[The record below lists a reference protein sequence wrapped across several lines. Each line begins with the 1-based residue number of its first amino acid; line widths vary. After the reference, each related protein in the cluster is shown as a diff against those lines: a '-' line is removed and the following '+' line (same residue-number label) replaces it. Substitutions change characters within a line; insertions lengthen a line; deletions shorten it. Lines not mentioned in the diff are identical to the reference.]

1 MSWRLPLSLRWFFL
15 FSILGHPP
23 VIGQHSTIRFGHL
36 NVEDDLSS
44 GSIFSI
50 YQDRQGFMWFGTRA
64 GLNRYDGHSIA
75 LFRNDTYPGSR
86 ISYGDI
92 VEDSTGKF
100 WIATWPGGLHVFDP
114 ETGEFTA
121 YRHDPSDSTSIA
133 DDRVQCLF
141 VDRQGRMWLGT
152 FMEGLDLVVKD
163 GSRVVFRHFRHR
175 DDGSGLSHNRVWTV
189 SQDAGDRIWIGTD
202 FGADTLNPS
211 TGKIGAALPDIL
223 RKPESDRKVYS
234 IAADREG
241 WMWIASH
248 TRLYRWNSRTQ
259 RTEIA
264 DPLIQKTFP
273 IRVRALRE
281 DRSGYLWLGT
291 FRDGVVRLDPSR
303 QHAEY
308 YPHEEDNP
316 WGLTDEFIRVIYEDR
331 AGTIWI
337 GTGSQGVNICD
348 PLKPFFHYEYR
359 RSRPGGLQHDDVTAI
374 IEDRT
379 TPNVFW
385 IGTYGGGLH
394 RFDRATENFEVFQHR
409 SERPHSLI
417 DDRIRALCQD
427 RRGHLWI
434 GTTEGLTVLHP
445 ATRQF
450 TTYLE
455 SSGISGRRIS
465 TIVEDPAGD
474 IWIGTDGFGLS
485 RWDSETGTF
494 ENFKH
499 EDGNHQ
505 SLPSDFISVLL
516 YTRDGS
522 LWMGTTDRGLSRFD
536 IERRSFT
543 NFIYESG
550 RENGLTSNEITA
562 LFESTAGVLWI
573 GTNGGGLNRYDAER
587 GTFTSFYGADGDMA
601 HGILE
606 DPQGFLWVG
615 TSRGLARF
623 EPASGR
629 FRNYGLNDGL
639 VCRGFTDRTS
649 YPCLSSSGEILWG
662 SVNGMNRFNPRHLR
676 DNPHPPKIVITD
688 VRLFGRPSL
697 QPERSFWRERVEF
710 GYRDNFL
717 SFEFAALDFA
727 NPLRNAY
734 RYMLDGLDETWN
746 DAGNRNVARYTNLDP
761 GKYRFR
767 VQAANNDGVW
777 SEQEAWLDVVIHPPF
792 WKTWWFRSLLV
803 IAGIVL
809 IWALYRWRVRQIE
822 RARARLE
829 TLVRRRT
836 VELEQKTRM
845 LEQLNDRKN
854 EFLGIVAHDLRNPLG
869 SIIGYIRLI
878 LTDLRDNAI
887 SVSQAKGDMRAVLQT
902 AEAMSHLIS
911 SLLDVAA
918 IESGKITLDRH
929 PDDLTSLLHEC
940 ERLHRRYAEQKNI
953 QLVIDGDRVP
963 EVSFDRARIRE
974 VIDNLL
980 SNAIK
985 YTHPGGSVRVSCDAT
1000 DREIVMHVADTGQ
1013 GLSAMDIESAFVSF
1027 GRLSSRPTAGE
1038 PSTGLGLAIVKKIVE
1053 LHGGRVW
1060 VESEVGRGSTF
1071 SFSIPLRV

>member
-1 MSWRLPLSLRWFFL
+1 MHWRIISSVRYVFLFFILVRLPASA
-15 FSILGHPP
+15 
-23 VIGQHSTIRFGHL
+23 QQSTIRFGHL
-36 NVEDDLSS
+36 NVEDGLSS

-50 YQDRQGFMWFGTRA
+50 FQDRQGFMWFGTRA
-64 GLNRYDGHSIA
+64 GLNRYDGHSIV

-86 ISYGDI
+86 VSYGDI
-92 VEDSTGKF
+92 VEDSTGIF
-100 WIATWPGGLHVFDP
+100 WIATWPGGLNAFNP
-114 ETGEFTA
+114 ETGKFTV
-121 YRHDPSDSTSIA
+121 YQHDPSDSTSIA
-133 DDRVQCLF
+133 DDRIQCLF
-141 VDRQGRMWLGT
+141 VDRQGRMWLGS
-152 FMEGLDLVVKD
+152 FMEGLDLVVRE
-163 GSRVVFRHFRHR
+163 GSRPAFRHFRT
-175 DDGSGLSHNRVWTV
+175 DNSGLSHNRVWTI
-189 SQDAGDRIWIGTD
+189 SQDDGGRIWIGTD
-202 FGADTLNPS
+202 LGADTLNPS
-211 TGKIGAALPDIL
+211 TGKIGPAIPDIR
-223 RKPESDRKVYS
+223 RKPAVDRKVYS
-234 IAADREG
+234 IAAARDG

-248 TRLYRWNSRTQ
+248 TQLYRWNPRT
-259 RTEIA
+259 RHTEIA
-264 DPLIQKTFP
+264 DPLIQKGFP

-303 QHAEY
+303 RHAEY

-331 AGTIWI
+331 GGTIWI
-337 GTGSQGVNICD
+337 GTGSQGVNTCD
-348 PLKPFFHYEYR
+348 PLKPFFHYEHR
-359 RSRPGGLQHDDVTAI
+359 RNRPGGLQHDDVTAI

-379 TPNVFW
+379 KSNVFW

-394 RFDRATENFEVFQHR
+394 RFDRATDRFEVFQHR
-409 SERPHSLI
+409 PGQPHALI

-427 RRGHLWI
+427 RRGRLWI
-434 GTTEGLTVLHP
+434 GTTEGLTVLDP

-450 TTYLE
+450 TAYLE

-465 TIVEDPAGD
+465 AIVEDPTGD

-485 RWDSETGTF
+485 RWDPDSRTF

-499 EDGNHQ
+499 EEKNDR
-505 SLPSDFISVLL
+505 SLPGDFISTLL
-516 YTRDGS
+516 CTRDGS
-522 LWMGTTDRGLSRFD
+522 LWIGTTNHGLSRLD
-536 IERRSFT
+536 TARRSFT
-543 NFIYESG
+543 NFG
-550 RENGLTSNEITA
+550 VKTGNGLTSNEITA
-562 LFESTAGVLWI
+562 LFESSAGVLWI
-573 GTNGGGLNRYDAER
+573 GTNGGGLHRYRADP

-606 DPQGFLWVG
+606 DPRGFLWVG

-623 EPASGR
+623 DPATER

-649 YPCLSSSGEILWG
+649 YPCLSSAGEILWG
-662 SVNGMNRFNPRHLR
+662 SVNGMNRFNPRHIR

-688 VRLFGRPSL
+688 VRLFA
-697 QPERSFWRERVEF
+697 RSFHQPVQSWKDRVEF

-727 NPLRNAY
+727 NPLRNEY
-734 RYMLDGLDETWN
+734 RYMLEGLDESWN
-746 DAGNRNVARYTNLDP
+746 DAGNRNVAHYTNLDA

-767 VQAANNDGVW
+767 VRAANNDGVW
-777 SEQEAWLDVVIHPPF
+777 SKQEAWLDVVIQPPF
-792 WKTWWFRSLLV
+792 WKTWWFRTLLV

-822 RARARLE
+822 MARARLE

-869 SIIGYIRLI
+869 SIIGYVRLI
-878 LTDLRDNAI
+878 LTELRDTAA
-887 SVSQAKGDMRAVLQT
+887 SVSLAKGDLRTVLQT

-953 QLVIDGDRVP
+953 RLVIDGHPVP
-963 EVSFDRARIRE
+963 EALFDRARIRE

-985 YTHPGGSVRVSCDAT
+985 YTHPGGTVRVSCDTT

-1013 GLSAMDIESAFVSF
+1013 GLSARDIESAFVSF

-1038 PSTGLGLAIVKKIVE
+1038 PSHGLGLAIVKKIVE

-1060 VESEVGRGSTF
+1060 VESEVGHGSTF
-1071 SFSIPLRV
+1071 SFSIPITN

>member
-1 MSWRLPLSLRWFFL
+1 MNWRYLSSRYIFLFFL
-15 FSILGHPP
+15 LVRPSATA
-23 VIGQHSTIRFGHL
+23 QQSTIRFGHL
-36 NVEDDLSS
+36 NVEDGLSS

-64 GLNRYDGHSIA
+64 GLNRYDGHSIV
-75 LFRNDTYPGSR
+75 LYRNDTYPGSR
-86 ISYGDI
+86 VSYGDI
-92 VEDSTGKF
+92 VEDSAGKF
-100 WIATWPGGLHVFDP
+100 WIATWPGGLNAFDP
-114 ETGEFTA
+114 ETGKFTV
-121 YRHDPSDSTSIA
+121 YQHDPSDSTSIA
-133 DDRVQCLF
+133 DDRLQCLF

-152 FMEGLDLVVKD
+152 FMEGLDLVVQD
-163 GSRVVFRHFRHR
+163 GPRLTFRHFRT
-175 DDGSGLSHNRVWTV
+175 DNSGLSHNRVWTISEDV
-189 SQDAGDRIWIGTD
+189 AGRIWIGTD
-202 FGADTLNPS
+202 LGADTLNPS
-211 TGKIGAALPDIL
+211 TGKIGPAIPDIR
-223 RKPESDRKVYS
+223 RKPAVDQKVYS
-234 IAADREG
+234 IAADRDG

-248 TRLYRWNSRTQ
+248 TQLYRWNSRT
-259 RTEIA
+259 RRSEIA
-264 DPLIQKTFP
+264 DPLIQKEFP

-303 QHAEY
+303 RHAEY

-331 AGTIWI
+331 GGTIWI
-337 GTGSQGVNICD
+337 GTGSQGVNTCD

-359 RSRPGGLQHDDVTAI
+359 RNRPGGLQHDDVTAI
-374 IEDRT
+374 IEDRM

-385 IGTYGGGLH
+385 VATYGGGLH
-394 RFDRATENFEVFQHR
+394 RFDRASENFQAFQHR
-409 SERPHSLI
+409 SDDPQSLI
-417 DDRIRALCQD
+417 DDRVRALCQD
-427 RRGHLWI
+427 RSGRIWI
-434 GTTEGLTVLHP
+434 GTTEGLTVLDP
-445 ATRQF
+445 ATRRF
-450 TTYLE
+450 THYLE
-455 SSGISGRRIS
+455 SSGIGGRRINA
-465 TIVEDPAGD
+465 IVEDPTGG

-485 RWDSETGTF
+485 RWKPDSRTF

-499 EDGNHQ
+499 EEKNDR
-505 SLPSDFISVLL
+505 SLPSDFVSTLL
-516 YTRDGS
+516 WARDGS
-522 LWMGTTDRGLSRFD
+522 LWIGTADRGLSRLD
-536 IERRSFT
+536 TARRTFT
-543 NFIYESG
+543 NFAFDDK
-550 RENGLTSNEITA
+550 REGGLTSNEITA
-562 LFESTAGVLWI
+562 LFESSAGVLWI
-573 GTNGGGLNRYDAER
+573 GTNGGGLHRYHADR
-587 GTFTSFYGADGDMA
+587 GTFSSFHGADGDMA

-606 DPQGFLWVG
+606 DSRGFLWVG

-623 EPASGR
+623 DPATER

-649 YPCLSSSGEILWG
+649 FPCLSSAGEILWG
-662 SVNGMNRFNPRHLR
+662 SVNGMNRFNPRHIR
-676 DNPHPPKIVITD
+676 DNPYPPKIVITD
-688 VRLFGRPSL
+688 VRVFVRSSVQPS
-697 QPERSFWRERVEF
+697 RSPRQDRVEF
-710 GYRDNFL
+710 DYWDNFL
-717 SFEFAALDFA
+717 SFEFTALDFA
-727 NPLRNAY
+727 NPLRNEY
-734 RYMLDGLDETWN
+734 RYMLEGLDESWN

-761 GKYRFR
+761 GTYRFKVR
-767 VQAANNDGVW
+767 AANNDGMW
-777 SEQEAWLDVVIHPPF
+777 NKQEARLDVVIHPPF
-792 WKTWWFRSLLV
+792 WKTWWFRTLLV

-809 IWALYRWRVRQIE
+809 IWTVYRWRVRQIE
-822 RARARLE
+822 TARARLE

-836 VELEQKTRM
+836 VELEQKTQM

-869 SIIGYIRLI
+869 SIIGYVRLI
-878 LTDLRDNAI
+878 LTELRDNAE
-887 SVSQAKGDMRAVLQT
+887 SVSLAKGDLRAVLQT

-953 QLVIDGDRVP
+953 RLVIDNDPVP
-963 EVSFDRARIRE
+963 ETTFDRARIRE

-985 YTHPGGSVRVSCDAT
+985 YTHPGGTVRVSCDTT

-1013 GLSAMDIESAFVSF
+1013 GLSARDIQSAFVSF

-1071 SFSIPLRV
+1071 SFSIPITI